1 MTQIYTIGYEGT
13 DIERFVRTLKIVGVE
28 QLVDVRAVPLSRKKG
43 FSKNRL
49 RDRVEAEGI
58 RYVHLSPLGDPKD
71 GREAAKA
78 GRFDQ
83 FRRIYSKHLSGAV
96 AQECLTTLANLIV
109 EKSTCLMCFERDP
122 AECHRS
128 IVASELKAVE
138 TLHLFADEPNRYVRN
153 ASKLPGR
160 RSYQGASA
168 AQ

>member
-1 MTQIYTIGYEGT
+1 
-13 DIERFVRTLKIVGVE
+13 
-28 QLVDVRAVPLSRKKG
+28 
-43 FSKNRL
+43 
-49 RDRVEAEGI
+49 
-58 RYVHLSPLGDPKD
+58 
-71 GREAAKA
+71 
-78 GRFDQ
+78 
-83 FRRIYSKHLSGAV
+83 
-96 AQECLTTLANLIV
+96 
-109 EKSTCLMCFERDP
+109 MCFERDP